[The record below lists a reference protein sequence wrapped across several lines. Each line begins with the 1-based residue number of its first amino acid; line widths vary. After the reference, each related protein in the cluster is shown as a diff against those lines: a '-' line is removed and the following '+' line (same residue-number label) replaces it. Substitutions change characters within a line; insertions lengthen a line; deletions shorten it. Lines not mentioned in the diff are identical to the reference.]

1 MDLEGR
7 VDGRSKGGETIIM
20 LYYVRKYFLIKGKTL
35 TIYVIFCFNA
45 SS

>member
-20 LYYVRKYFLIKGKTL
+20 IYYVRKYF
-35 TIYVIFCFNA
+35 FNKREN
-45 SS
+45 SDYLCNILC

>member
-1 MDLEGR
+1 MDLEGK

-20 LYYVRKYFLIKGKTL
+20 IYYVRNFFLIKGKTL
-35 TIYVIFCFNA
+35 TIYVIFCVNA